1 MCVGVS
7 IASFGEL
14 EFDLPGLILQLVS
27 ITAEA
32 ARLVA
37 TQNLLQVHLKGSS
50 PLVSLSMFA
59 PCCLF
64 FLLPIAVVSE
74 PGALAALGSSWM
86 VVLANTLTAF
96 TLNVAVVML
105 VSATSGLT
113 LTLAGIIK
121 DILLIAASVVLLGS
135 TITFTQVR
143 AATRGETSRFCSA
156 SALAFHINA
165 APPPPLHP
173 RTPTPLT
180 QIGGYTLAL
189 YGLNMYHGYR
199 AWPKD
204 GSMGAPVFREIAWH
218 AATDRLMQVMG
229 GGMLLLSTTA
239 VSGLPAGHH

>member
-64 FLLPIAVVSE
+64 FLLPIALVSE
-74 PGALAALGSSWM
+74 PGALAALASSWM

-105 VSATSGLT
+105 VGATSGLT

-135 TITFTQVR
+135 SITFTQVR
-143 AATRGETSRFCSA
+143 AGGRG
-156 SALAFHINA
+156 
-165 APPPPLHP
+165 
-173 RTPTPLT
+173 
-180 QIGGYTLAL
+180 
-189 YGLNMYHGYR
+189 GL
-199 AWPKD
+199 
-204 GSMGAPVFREIAWH
+204 
-218 AATDRLMQVMG
+218 
-229 GGMLLLSTTA
+229 
-239 VSGLPAGHH
+239 

>member
-143 AATRGETSRFCSA
+143 VTRGVETLRFC
-156 SALAFHINA
+156 AFYINA
-165 APPPPLHP
+165 APSLHHARTQPPPLSP
-173 RTPTPLT
+173 RL
-180 QIGGYTLAL
+180 
-189 YGLNMYHGYR
+189 
-199 AWPKD
+199 
-204 GSMGAPVFREIAWH
+204 E
-218 AATDRLMQVMG
+218 ATRWRC
-229 GGMLLLSTTA
+229 TA
-239 VSGLPAGHH
+239 

>member
-1 MCVGVS
+1 MCLGVA
-7 IASFGEL
+7 IASYGEL
-14 EFDLPGLILQLVS
+14 EFDAPGLTLQLIS

-64 FLLPIAVVSE
+64 FLLPIALTSE
-74 PGALAALGSSWM
+74 PGALAALGDSWA
-86 VVLANTLTAF
+86 VVTGNTLTAF

-143 AATRGETSRFCSA
+143 LLACWVGCHFCFLLLCPFTARPQLTPTTQKNTPRCSPRWAATPWRCMA
-156 SALAFHINA
+156 
-165 APPPPLHP
+165 
-173 RTPTPLT
+173 
-180 QIGGYTLAL
+180 
-189 YGLNMYHGYR
+189 
-199 AWPKD
+199 
-204 GSMGAPVFREIAWH
+204 
-218 AATDRLMQVMG
+218 
-229 GGMLLLSTTA
+229 
-239 VSGLPAGHH
+239 

>member
-7 IASFGEL
+7 IASYGEL
-14 EFDLPGLILQLVS
+14 EFDAPGLVLQLVS

-64 FLLPIAVVSE
+64 FLLPIALHSE
-74 PGALAALGSSWM
+74 PTALAALGDSGLL
-86 VVLANTLTAF
+86 VLANTITAF

-135 TITFTQVR
+135 SITFVQVSCGWGGGR
-143 AATRGETSRFCSA
+143 GGGAGRTAFVAQHTHTYNNTLHTHTHPPTPPSRLAATPWPCTGSTCTMGTGRG
-156 SALAFHINA
+156 
-165 APPPPLHP
+165 P
-173 RTPTPLT
+173 RMGPWAQSTP
-180 QIGGYTLAL
+180 GTLL
-189 YGLNMYHGYR
+189 
-199 AWPKD
+199 
-204 GSMGAPVFREIAWH
+204 
-218 AATDRLMQVMG
+218 
-229 GGMLLLSTTA
+229 GMPWWTGTCR
-239 VSGLPAGHH
+239 